1 MRPRS
6 LIHRPY
12 SRDDPMKKHLAIAF
26 LAATPYLAVA
36 QQRPPVQEQDPVQ
49 RTQQAAN
56 TKAGPKTGLDI
67 KELNQMK
74 GVDPQQLAAKYQQ
87 AGVGQAPAAQEL
99 MIFISTSIPQKALV
113 MLGEQAKVTGAT
125 LVMRGMVAPLGTKH
139 AMQKTMEALQPVAAT
154 GAKIQIDPEAFGRYN
169 VKAVPTFVI
178 ATKEESC
185 ATEQCD
191 TKSFALT
198 GDVTLE
204 YALEQWSNRGGPIGK
219 QADKYLQLLER
230 AKQ

>member
-1 MRPRS
+1 
-6 LIHRPY
+6 
-12 SRDDPMKKHLAIAF
+12 MKNNIAICLFAAF
-26 LAATPYLAVA
+26 PLFAVA
-36 QQRPPVQEQDPVQ
+36 QQKPPAQEQDPVQ
-49 RTQQAAN
+49 RTQQAIE
-56 TKAGPKTGLDI
+56 KAMAQAQAQQALSAKSGPKTGLGI
-67 KELNQMK
+67 NELRNMQ

-87 AGVGQAPAAQEL
+87 AGVGQAPASQEL
-99 MIFISTSIPQKALV
+99 MVFVSTSIPKKALV

-125 LVMRGMVAPLGTKH
+125 LVIRGMVAPLGTKH
-139 AMQKTMEALQPVAAT
+139 AMQKTMEALQPVAST

-169 VKAVPTFVI
+169 IKAVPTFVI

-191 TKSFALT
+191 TKSFALA

-204 YALEQWSNRGGPIGK
+204 YALEQWSSRGGAIGK
-219 QADKYLQLLER
+219 QADKYLQMLER

>member
-1 MRPRS
+1 
-6 LIHRPY
+6 
-12 SRDDPMKKHLAIAF
+12 MKKHLAIAF

-49 RTQQAAN
+49 RTQQAIEKAMAQAQAQQAAN
-56 TKAGPKTGLDI
+56 TKAGPKPGLDI

-125 LVMRGMVAPLGTKH
+125 LVMRVMVAPLGTKH

-154 GAKIQIDPEAFGRYN
+154 GATIQIEPEAFGR
-169 VKAVPTFVI
+169 
-178 ATKEESC
+178 
-185 ATEQCD
+185 
-191 TKSFALT
+191 
-198 GDVTLE
+198 
-204 YALEQWSNRGGPIGK
+204 
-219 QADKYLQLLER
+219 
-230 AKQ
+230 